1 MLRNIWYCLVV
12 LFALVLACGLVFRFW
27 PHTPLVASSRADFV
41 LVDKSERSLSL
52 LKNGE
57 VVKSYRVALGSN
69 PFGPKVRE
77 GDGRTP
83 EGQYRIDRRNA
94 ASDFYRALHISYP
107 HAMDRERANQTGVSP
122 GGDIMIHG
130 MKNDLGWI
138 GRLHRLVDWTN
149 GCIAVTNE
157 EMREIWS
164 AVPDNTAIEI
174 RP

>member
-1 MLRNIWYCLVV
+1 
-12 LFALVLACGLVFRFW
+12 
-27 PHTPLVASSRADFV
+27 LVASSRADVV

-52 LKNGE
+52 LKNGK
-57 VVKSYRVALGSN
+57 VIRSYRVALGRN
-69 PFGPKVRE
+69 PFGPKFSE

-94 ASDFYRALHISYP
+94 SSGFYRALHISYP
-107 HAMDRERANQTGVSP
+107 NAADRERANQTGVSP

-130 MKNDLGWI
+130 MKNGLGWI

-149 GCIAVTNE
+149 GCIAVTDE

-164 AVPDNTAIEI
+164 GVPDNPAIEI